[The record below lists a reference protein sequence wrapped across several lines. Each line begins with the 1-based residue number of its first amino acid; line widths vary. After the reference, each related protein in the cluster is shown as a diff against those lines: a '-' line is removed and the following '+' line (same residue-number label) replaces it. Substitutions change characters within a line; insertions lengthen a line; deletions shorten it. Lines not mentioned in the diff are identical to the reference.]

1 MQTVWRG
8 TRVLG
13 TRVGEMQELDRGR
26 RELARGPQKSV
37 GGEGEGE
44 KWMRE
49 IKTERRRMEGNGK
62 KEEGD
67 GGGKGRGVRKRH
79 WLSE

>member
-13 TRVGEMQELDRGR
+13 TRVREMQELDRER

-37 GGEGEGE
+37 EGEGEGE

-49 IKTERRRMEGNGK
+49 IETERRRMEGSGK

-67 GGGKGRGVRKRH
+67 GGGKGR
-79 WLSE
+79 E